1 MQMLLELDKEK
12 EKKKSWRGKKK
23 IKKGK
28 TGIKVAKLWVPCQ
41 KKKNDRSRQNE
52 NKTMEERRFAVKF
65 RPRQMILYARETHSI
80 MELM

>member
-41 KKKNDRSRQNE
+41 KKRPGQIKRKQNDG
-52 NKTMEERRFAVKF
+52 
-65 RPRQMILYARETHSI
+65 RETFRSKVSAKTNDPI
-80 MELM
+80 R

>member
-1 MQMLLELDKEK
+1 MQMLLELDK

-41 KKKNDRSRQNE
+41 KKKKKK
-52 NKTMEERRFAVKF
+52 KTTGPDKTKTKRWKRDVS
-65 RPRQMILYARETHSI
+65 Q
-80 MELM
+80 

>member
-12 EKKKSWRGKKK
+12 EKKKSWRGKKR

-41 KKKNDRSRQNE
+41 KKKTTGPD
-52 NKTMEERRFAVKF
+52 KTKTKRWKRDVS
-65 RPRQMILYARETHSI
+65 Q
-80 MELM
+80 